1 MMRLIEPVMRPEGVQ
16 YLDLHTQ
23 NFVEAIRTNN
33 SGILKTPIVSGSVA
47 AINAHMGNVA
57 FKTGEKIYWDPER
70 SKFTSRAA
78 SKLIKP
84 QYQNGWTMPKY

>member
-1 MMRLIEPVMRPEGVQ
+1 MRLIEPVSRPEGVI

-23 NFVEAIRTNN
+23 NFVEAIREED
-33 SGILKTPIVSGSVA
+33 SSILKTPIVSGSVA

-57 FKTGEKIYWDPER
+57 YKTGEKVYWDGGEG
-70 SKFTSRAA
+70 KFTSKAA

-84 QYQNGWTMPKY
+84 HYNHGWKLPTY